1 MNNTNKSTPVHTGSG
16 PLFQTP
22 ILSPDENTFI
32 RSPYEIPKMRK
43 LSYLM
48 DADQILEENYNY
60 HDSNKLFYK
69 HKEQNAKESAINMTN
84 KILNQCQKAMTNPSF
99 FQERSSFL
107 SENDEFCSE
116 QAYLHKDLNKSKS
129 EEFSIVSMPAKLEN
143 LEGFDGFNFAHGN
156 FEKSPKNQKNSN
168 IIIEKTLE
176 STDRDQRL
184 LEHEEEDLNIEKS
197 SDIFQENSEILN
209 FKEGN
214 AHMNIAEYNENLVRN
229 PQKDKVLHELQLKDA
244 IHRQNLGKMRR
255 FIDELKKELDEC
267 KGKNEILL
275 KERENVY
282 YRRILLF
289 Y

>member
-1 MNNTNKSTPVHTGSG
+1 M
-16 PLFQTP
+16 
-22 ILSPDENTFI
+22 
-32 RSPYEIPKMRK
+32 
-43 LSYLM
+43 
-48 DADQILEENYNY
+48 
-60 HDSNKLFYK
+60 
-69 HKEQNAKESAINMTN
+69 
-84 KILNQCQKAMTNPSF
+84 
-99 FQERSSFL
+99 
-107 SENDEFCSE
+107 
-116 QAYLHKDLNKSKS
+116 
-129 EEFSIVSMPAKLEN
+129 
-143 LEGFDGFNFAHGN
+143 
-156 FEKSPKNQKNSN
+156 
-168 IIIEKTLE
+168 E